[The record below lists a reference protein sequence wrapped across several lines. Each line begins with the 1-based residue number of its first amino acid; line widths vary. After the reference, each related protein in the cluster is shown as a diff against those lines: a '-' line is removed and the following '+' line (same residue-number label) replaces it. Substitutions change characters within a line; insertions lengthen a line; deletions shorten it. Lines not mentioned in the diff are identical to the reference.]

1 MSWEEP
7 YMIFFKKYLPKLDI
21 EEIQS
26 AYREGVS
33 DKGYPEAG
41 AFPGI
46 VALIKKIK
54 NRGDYV
60 AVITSDL
67 PDSFF
72 PELKRFNLDS
82 VFDDVVTKV
91 HEKSDALRELINKNS
106 LDFDN
111 TYIVGDSYNEI
122 MAGKELG
129 VKSVAVTWGLN
140 MEQKL
145 RNKNP
150 DYVVRNIVELEKI
163 I

>member
-1 MSWEEP
+1 L
-7 YMIFFKKYLPKLDI
+7 KKY
-21 EEIQS
+21 
-26 AYREGVS
+26 
-33 DKGYPEAG
+33 
-41 AFPGI
+41 
-46 VALIKKIK
+46 
-54 NRGDYV
+54 
-60 AVITSDL
+60 
-67 PDSFF
+67 
-72 PELKRFNLDS
+72 
-82 VFDDVVTKV
+82 
-91 HEKSDALRELINKNS
+91 S
-106 LDFDN
+106 LDLDN